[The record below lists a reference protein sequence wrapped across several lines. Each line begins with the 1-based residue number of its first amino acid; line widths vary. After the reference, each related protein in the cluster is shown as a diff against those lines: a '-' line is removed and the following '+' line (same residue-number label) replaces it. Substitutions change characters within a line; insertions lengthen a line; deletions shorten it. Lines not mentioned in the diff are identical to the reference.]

1 MWYIFYSVTPFAV
14 NQHLVPFS
22 CKSAPVLS
30 RLRERWNMK
39 SYTMIALVLLTCHWM
54 ACQPV
59 ARAMQQQPAVQAD
72 ATDSKRSAGT
82 STPSAAPA
90 VATSIPAKGSF
101 FILAEF
107 TQSLNA
113 KKLKPGDQ
121 VKAEVTQDVLSHGK
135 IIIPVESKLV
145 GHVTEVKSSRAEDS
159 ESRLGIVFDKVL
171 LKHRVEVEFHGVLHA
186 LSAPAVRRSRV
197 DEPDQ
202 MLSPGLLGVN
212 RSSGPTPVGSS
223 SLGARTG
230 SGAGGNLQA
239 VSATATNPAGS
250 PPSVTNGAPVG
261 TVPTVGAG
269 NAAGGI
275 PSHNGPSPA
284 VVGEQ
289 KPMSVGMPL
298 GVFGLKGLSL
308 STAGTASTPGPVI
321 FSRMSDVKLES
332 GTQVLLKVTDAAI
345 TQP

>member
-1 MWYIFYSVTPFAV
+1 
-14 NQHLVPFS
+14 
-22 CKSAPVLS
+22 
-30 RLRERWNMK
+30 MK
-39 SYTMIALVLLTCHWM
+39 SYSMIAAVVLTAQCM

-59 ARAMQQQPAVQAD
+59 ARAMQQPAGQAD
-72 ATDSKRSAGT
+72 ATPTDSKRPMGT
-82 STPSAAPA
+82 STPSTAAGPA
-90 VATSIPAKGSF
+90 VTTPSAAKGSF

-135 IIIPVESKLV
+135 IIIPVESRLV
-145 GHVTEVKSSRAEDS
+145 GHVTEVKSHRAEDP

-171 LKHRVEVEFHGVLHA
+171 LKHRVEVDFHGVLHA

-223 SLGARTG
+223 SLGAHAG
-230 SGAGGNLQA
+230 SAAGGNIQS
-239 VSATATNPAGS
+239 VSGTATNPAGS
-250 PPSVTNGAPVG
+250 PPSVSNGAPVG
-261 TVPTVGAG
+261 TVLTVGAG

-275 PSHNGPSPA
+275 PSHNSPYPIG
-284 VVGEQ
+284 VGEQ

-321 FSRMSDVKLES
+321 FSRISDVKIES